1 MPWHSMCTRRRML
14 SHEVI
19 SCAGGA
25 GDWQQPAAP
34 MSCPRAVA
42 ARAVAT
48 TCRSGSQGCGPP
60 TAAHRATTPAAGLLQ
75 MAIWDE
81 MKEYGVDQNTISYS
95 SLLSRWQL
103 ARHRE
108 VRLRKQQGE
117 RGPRRRN
124 ARRRVATL
132 RGGAL
137 QPRRVRPARAG
148 SAGATAPDVTA
159 ASLQRLMYGC
169 LAVRDH
175 VLLRVILFGT
185 YHHHLSPLGGAR
197 GR

>member
-42 ARAVAT
+42 ARAVAA
-48 TCRSGSQGCGPP
+48 TCLSGSQSCGPP

-75 MAIWDE
+75 MATWDE
-81 MKEYGVDQNTISYS
+81 MKEYGVDQNTISYN

-103 ARHRE
+103 ASSWQWRTRHSWLRGVTHQRAPPHGWLPE
-108 VRLRKQQGE
+108 RAAPSWICWRSGTRRHSGVAAATDVRMPGGQRPCTSRQVRLQG
-117 RGPRRRN
+117 
-124 ARRRVATL
+124 
-132 RGGAL
+132 
-137 QPRRVRPARAG
+137 
-148 SAGATAPDVTA
+148 
-159 ASLQRLMYGC
+159 
-169 LAVRDH
+169 
-175 VLLRVILFGT
+175 
-185 YHHHLSPLGGAR
+185 
-197 GR
+197 

>member
-1 MPWHSMCTRRRML
+1 MKPHSERWCTVWYVCG
-14 SHEVI
+14 EYE
-19 SCAGGA
+19 
-25 GDWQQPAAP
+25 
-34 MSCPRAVA
+34 RADEPD
-42 ARAVAT
+42 RQLLEDM
-48 TCRSGSQGCGPP
+48 GFKWP
-60 TAAHRATTPAAGLLQ
+60 TAGLLQ

-124 ARRRVATL
+124 ARRRVAAL

>member
-42 ARAVAT
+42 ARAVAA
-48 TCRSGSQGCGPP
+48 TCLSGSQSCGPP

-81 MKEYGVDQNTISYS
+81 MKEYGVDQNTINYN
-95 SLLSRWQL
+95 SLLSKSKDPRRNGGTRMGSQT
-103 ARHRE
+103 AA
-108 VRLRKQQGE
+108 VRLRPGHQG
-117 RGPRRRN
+117 RQGFSACSPPRRRH
-124 ARRRVATL
+124 AQCSSCLQSCKAHGWATQIKGL
-132 RGGAL
+132 
-137 QPRRVRPARAG
+137 
-148 SAGATAPDVTA
+148 ATAPST
-159 ASLQRLMYGC
+159 SL
-169 LAVRDH
+169 V
-175 VLLRVILFGT
+175 
-185 YHHHLSPLGGAR
+185 AR
-197 GR
+197 GSEHNVALL

>member
-1 MPWHSMCTRRRML
+1 
-14 SHEVI
+14 
-19 SCAGGA
+19 
-25 GDWQQPAAP
+25 
-34 MSCPRAVA
+34 
-42 ARAVAT
+42 
-48 TCRSGSQGCGPP
+48 
-60 TAAHRATTPAAGLLQ
+60 

-124 ARRRVATL
+124 ARRRVAAL

-185 YHHHLSPLGGAR
+185 YHHHLSAGRCAR
-197 GR
+197 ALMESGLHADGIHAPCRRPPPRSERSSGSRPRNVCNARTTRLLRADSEVAVAAFEDRQ